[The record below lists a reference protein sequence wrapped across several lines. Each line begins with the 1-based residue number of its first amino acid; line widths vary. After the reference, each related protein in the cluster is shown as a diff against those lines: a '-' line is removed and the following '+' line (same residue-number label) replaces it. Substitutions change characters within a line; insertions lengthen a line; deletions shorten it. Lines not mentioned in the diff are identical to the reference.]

1 LNENAAKRRKAGRK
15 TRTAMDNGSIAELLI
30 RESESAE
37 GHREQAFRR
46 AAHAAFMWPMEA
58 SELLSSGRSLTELRG
73 IGPSLARRVA
83 EWIEHPPPDLKP
95 PLIRREFLTLA
106 QARKVLEK
114 TPAWSRQLKGDL
126 QMHTEWSDGATTVAE
141 MAAGG
146 IERNYR
152 YIAITDHTK
161 GLKIAG
167 GLDEKRLV
175 RQGREINHL
184 NKQLAKQGTEFTVLR
199 SAELNLSPEGEGD
212 MNADAMGQLDLVLG
226 CFHSALRRTEDQTD
240 RYLAA
245 LRNSQIEILG
255 HPQTRVYNRREGLHC
270 DWSRVF
276 AEGARLDKAV
286 EIDGDPNRQDLRV
299 SLLKLARQEGVRIS
313 LGTDAHDPEELA
325 YMELSLAAALLARIP
340 AERIV
345 NFMPLAELTAWIA
358 NVRDRAGGKKSKSRR
373 LKKRQP

>member
-1 LNENAAKRRKAGRK
+1 
-15 TRTAMDNGSIAELLI
+15 MDNGSIAELLI
-30 RESESAE
+30 REAESAE

-46 AAHAAFMWPMEA
+46 AAHAAFMWPVEA
-58 SELLSSGRSLTELRG
+58 GELLAAGRSLTELRG

-83 EWIEHPPPDLKP
+83 EWIEHPPPELKP
-95 PLIRREFLTLA
+95 PPIRREFLTLA

-114 TPAWSRQLKGDL
+114 NPAWSRQLKGDL
-126 QMHTEWSDGATTVAE
+126 QMHTEWSDGTTTVAE

-175 RQGREINHL
+175 RQGREIIRL

-199 SAELNLSPEGEGD
+199 SAELNLSPVGEGD
-212 MNADAMGQLDLVLG
+212 MNTATMDELDLVLG

-240 RYLAA
+240 RYLAG
-245 LRNSQIEILG
+245 LRNPQIQILG

-276 AEGARLDKAV
+276 AEGVRLDKAV

-299 SLLKLARQEGVRIS
+299 SLLKLARKEGIRIS
-313 LGTDAHDPEELA
+313 LGTDAHYPEELA
-325 YMELSLAAALLARIP
+325 YMELSLAAALLARVP

-345 NFMPLAELTAWIA
+345 NFMPLAGLTSWIGR
-358 NVRDRAGGKKSKSRR
+358 VRDRAGTKTRR
-373 LKKRQP
+373 RIAKKR

>member
-1 LNENAAKRRKAGRK
+1 
-15 TRTAMDNGSIAELLI
+15 MDNSSIAELLI
-30 RESESAE
+30 REAESAE

-46 AAHAAFMWPMEA
+46 AAHAAFMWPVEA
-58 SELLSSGRSLTELRG
+58 SELLAACRSLTELRG

-83 EWIEHPPPDLKP
+83 EWLEHPPPDLKP
-95 PLIRREFLTLA
+95 PPIRREFLTLA
-106 QARKVLEK
+106 RARKVLEK
-114 TPAWSRQLKGDL
+114 NPAWSRQLKGDL
-126 QMHTEWSDGATTVAE
+126 QMHTEWSDGAATVAE

-175 RQGREINHL
+175 RQGREIIRL

-212 MNADAMGQLDLVLG
+212 MNADAMGELDLVLG

-240 RYLAA
+240 RYIAG
-245 LRNSQIEILG
+245 LRNPQIQILG

-276 AEGARLDKAV
+276 AEGARLNKAV

-299 SLLKLARQEGVRIS
+299 SLLKLARKEGIRIS
-313 LGTDAHDPEELA
+313 LGTDAHDPDELA
-325 YMELSLAAALLARIP
+325 YMELSLAAALLAKIP
-340 AERIV
+340 AERIIP
-345 NFMPLAELTAWIA
+345 FMPLSELTAWVA
-358 NVRDRAGGKKSKSRR
+358 QVRDQAGTKTKLRRA
-373 LKKRQP
+373 KKR